1 MCFCG
6 KVLLS
11 IPIRSLGLIVCV
23 FLGEQIL
30 LVFVSE

>member
-1 MCFCG
+1 MCLCG
-6 KVLLS
+6 KALPF
-11 IPIRSLGLIVCV
+11 IPIRSFGLVVC